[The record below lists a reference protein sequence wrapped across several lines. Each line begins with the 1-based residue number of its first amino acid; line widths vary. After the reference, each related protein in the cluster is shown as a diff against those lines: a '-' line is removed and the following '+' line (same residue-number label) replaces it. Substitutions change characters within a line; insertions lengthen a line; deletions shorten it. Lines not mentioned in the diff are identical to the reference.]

1 MQIPNNA
8 LPGLPSPFSQF
19 TGKQFI
25 SEIDAIEAHPCVKTL
40 LVICPPARLRGVT
53 IDCVYS
59 GDRLLDSDRPHH
71 RPQHYDNMS
80 ADTQKYQTGASLS
93 VQLTINIK
101 HFCQNAPTNIGEG
114 TRWHSLMT
122 FCAKILAGTHVVTL
136 APSHYTLTSRGS
148 VPWPP
153 PPPCLHAPL
162 VEAGP

>member
-80 ADTQKYQTGASLS
+80 ADTQ
-93 VQLTINIK
+93 N
-101 HFCQNAPTNIGEG
+101 TNWDI
-114 TRWHSLMT
+114 T
-122 FCAKILAGTHVVTL
+122 FCAINNQYQTL
-136 APSHYTLTSRGS
+136 LSKCPNKHWRRNTMAFLDDVLCQDSGWYTCCHPGAL
-148 VPWPP
+148 P
-153 PPPCLHAPL
+153 LHTD
-162 VEAGP
+162 